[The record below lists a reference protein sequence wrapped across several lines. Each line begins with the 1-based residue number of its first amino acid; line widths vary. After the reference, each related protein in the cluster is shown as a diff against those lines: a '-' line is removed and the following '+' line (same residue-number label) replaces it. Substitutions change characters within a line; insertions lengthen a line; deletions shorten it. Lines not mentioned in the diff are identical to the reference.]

1 MSTRSEKVKIFTE
14 ESSGKTLPTHP
25 KRMTRDEVLFVVKMN
40 CEELQE
46 LLLTVIEDGECPR
59 ELLTNI
65 VKNSQLPTIKP
76 LVTDQDYI
84 REQVDA
90 FVDIDYYNCN
100 AAAKSGFNVDQ
111 IFNVVHECNMAK
123 KFEDGAFHRNDA
135 GKVIKPPN
143 WQEPDLDP
151 IIEGWNTNGTWKS

>member
-14 ESSGKTLPTHP
+14 ESLGEQLPTHP
-25 KRMTRDEVLFVVKMN
+25 RRMTRKEVLFVVKMN

-46 LLLTVIEDGECPR
+46 LLATVTEEGECTR

-65 VKNSQLPTIKP
+65 VKHSQLPTVKQ
-76 LVTDQDYI
+76 LTTDEDYI
-84 REQVDA
+84 KEQVDA

-100 AAAKSGFNVDQ
+100 AAAKVGFNVDQ
-111 IFNVVHECNMAK
+111 IFDVVHEANMAK
-123 KFEDGAFHRNDA
+123 KFDDMTFHRNES

-143 WQEPDLDP
+143 WKEPDLDS
-151 IIEGWNTNGTWKS
+151 IINNWVTNGTWGS